1 MTLKSE
7 LELNPGHSGS
17 PGEFGFLGIHIKHF
31 FEKKNVC
38 ISFDI
43 PIFDKVGPVF
53 HDVFWELDLLRL
65 ELGLPSLDRGHPEHE
80 GELHGVEGAHVGGER
95 RAGGAVRV
103 VVPSY
108 RIMVKHSILRPTLN
122 RRIESL
128 IHN

>member
-1 MTLKSE
+1 MSWICGKRNKKNFSKKVKVFHVPTLSQRAHLSPKALSIGNVSPAFKFMTLKSE

-53 HDVFWELDLLRL
+53 HDVF
-65 ELGLPSLDRGHPEHE
+65 
-80 GELHGVEGAHVGGER
+80 
-95 RAGGAVRV
+95 
-103 VVPSY
+103 
-108 RIMVKHSILRPTLN
+108 
-122 RRIESL
+122 
-128 IHN
+128 